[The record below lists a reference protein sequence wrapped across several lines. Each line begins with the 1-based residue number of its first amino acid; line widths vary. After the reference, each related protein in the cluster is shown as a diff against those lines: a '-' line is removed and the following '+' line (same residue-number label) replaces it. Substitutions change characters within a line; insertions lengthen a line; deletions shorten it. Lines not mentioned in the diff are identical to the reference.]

1 MNNKNKKEISKFHRF
16 VKIVKY
22 TFMGYGLPK
31 EEIIDQCGFRRAS
44 QKYLK
49 ILTFVK
55 QIFFWYFFISLIL
68 SAAVLGIDKY
78 IDPMFM
84 FSLGFNIPIV
94 LFLSCFASFWGY
106 LIMLIHIKNFKKFTE
121 ESIKDKDI
129 KF

>member
-1 MNNKNKKEISKFHRF
+1 MNNESKKEISKFHRF

-31 EEIIDQCGFRRAS
+31 EEIIDQNGFRRAS

-49 ILTFVK
+49 VLTFVK
-55 QIFFWYFFISLIL
+55 QIFFWYFFVGLFL
-68 SAAVLGIDKY
+68 SAADLGIIKY
-78 IDPMFM
+78 IDPMFLM
-84 FSLGFNIPIV
+84 GSTIPV
-94 LFLSCFASFWGY
+94 FLFLSSFASFWLY
-106 LIMLIHIKNFKKFTE
+106 LIFLIHIHNFKKFTE